1 SFLLLLAHRHTR
13 RKAQMYGNGGECQKE
28 QTLGANGGLVSCV
41 YVEESGITNNG
52 VCVCVLGG
60 CLLGCVCVC
69 GGGLLAG
76 VKVRCVCVLELRLGV
91 CFGVGV
97 KVRCVCV
104 CWG

>member
-1 SFLLLLAHRHTR
+1 MCTPV
-13 RKAQMYGNGGECQKE
+13 KVWGW
-28 QTLGANGGLVSCV
+28 
-41 YVEESGITNNG
+41 I
-52 VCVCVLGG
+52 
-60 CLLGCVCVC
+60 
-69 GGGLLAG
+69 G